1 MLNFTLI
8 KQVVG
13 YAKEK
18 AISLNKTLS
27 FCVTTNGTLLTKD
40 ICRFLDHH
48 NFTVIISLD
57 GNETIHNTNRKYQNG
72 QGSYNKMLQGLNN
85 LKNEFRSLNK
95 VIIRGTFV
103 RNSWRFTDSFKHLAG
118 LGFKNISLEPAAGH
132 KNNENIFQLDD
143 LSDLTSEY
151 TRLALEY
158 QKINAEKNNIELFQ
172 FVRLIRRISNYGMVE
187 KPCGAANG
195 FISIAPNGDIYPCH
209 RIMSQKYRM
218 GNIKKMDSFNQLDK
232 KIQEKFDNCKTSN
245 KPYCTGCWAKKV
257 CGGTCHA
264 TNVYND
270 KEITEQQKLECE
282 LFKTQLELS
291 IGTLVKR
298 HIEESKSND
307 SKPDVVLKG
316 RNCIQMREQ
325 YGCDDRCD
333 VGCDNR
339 CDNSCDGYPEPC
351 MGCDTF
357 SW

>member
-158 QKINAEKNNIELFQ
+158 QKINAEKTIL
-172 FVRLIRRISNYGMVE
+172 NYFSL
-187 KPCGAANG
+187 CG
-195 FISIAPNGDIYPCH
+195 
-209 RIMSQKYRM
+209 
-218 GNIKKMDSFNQLDK
+218 
-232 KIQEKFDNCKTSN
+232 
-245 KPYCTGCWAKKV
+245 
-257 CGGTCHA
+257 
-264 TNVYND
+264 
-270 KEITEQQKLECE
+270 
-282 LFKTQLELS
+282 
-291 IGTLVKR
+291 
-298 HIEESKSND
+298 
-307 SKPDVVLKG
+307 
-316 RNCIQMREQ
+316 
-325 YGCDDRCD
+325 
-333 VGCDNR
+333 
-339 CDNSCDGYPEPC
+339 
-351 MGCDTF
+351 
-357 SW
+357 